1 MMIRLENVLKMSWRR
16 VNNNSLKW
24 WYVLKTS
31 WRCLEDIFPRRLE
44 DGLKTS
50 SRRLEDIFRTSSKH
64 LQNVFKTSWRRIQIY
79 SSWRRLEEVLWRRM
93 TKVNAYVLIM
103 KMPSEDKDVWRL
115 QDVFKTYSSDVFMWC
130 TIYKLK
136 VLLLKKKHF
145 HTKLPCQKPML
156 KQIKWKVQNERN
168 KERSFATN
176 YFVFQIFNKSLL
188 QIPNIMNQLPKCPD
202 AAVRRCS

>member
-1 MMIRLENVLKMSWRR
+1 MVWRR
-16 VNNNSLKW
+16 LQDILK
-24 WYVLKTS
+24 
-31 WRCLEDIFPRRLE
+31 I
-44 DGLKTS
+44 S
-50 SRRLEDIFRTSSKH
+50 SER
-64 LQNVFKTSWRRIQIY
+64 LQNIFKTSWRRIQIY

-103 KMPSEDKDVWRL
+103 KTSSEDKDVWRL

-168 KERSFATN
+168 KERSLATN
-176 YFVFQIFNKSLL
+176 YSLKVLTVFCETVFGFLEESANRDSKWFSDFRK
-188 QIPNIMNQLPKCPD
+188 PNGFTHTGNWTWF
-202 AAVRRCS
+202 S

>member
-1 MMIRLENVLKMSWRR
+1 MVWRRLQDVLK
-16 VNNNSLKW
+16 
-24 WYVLKTS
+24 
-31 WRCLEDIFPRRLE
+31 I
-44 DGLKTS
+44 S
-50 SRRLEDIFRTSSKH
+50 SER
-64 LQNVFKTSWRRIQIY
+64 LQNIFKTSWRRIQIY

-103 KMPSEDKDVWRL
+103 KTPSEDKDVWRL

-176 YFVFQIFNKSLL
+176 YSLKVLTVFCETVFGFLEQSANRDSKWFSDIRK
-188 QIPNIMNQLPKCPD
+188 PNGFTHTGNWTWFP
-202 AAVRRCS
+202 

>member
-1 MMIRLENVLKMSWRR
+1 MIRLENVLKTSFQDVLKMVWRR
-16 VNNNSLKW
+16 LQDILK
-24 WYVLKTS
+24 
-31 WRCLEDIFPRRLE
+31 I
-44 DGLKTS
+44 S
-50 SRRLEDIFRTSSKH
+50 SER
-64 LQNVFKTSWRRIQIY
+64 LQNIFKTSWRRIQIY

-103 KMPSEDKDVWRL
+103 KTPSEDKDVWRL

-156 KQIKWKVQNERN
+156 KQIKWKVQNEWN